1 MGNIGPDCANLMYFG
16 KGTADEKVFCISSD
30 ELEEHE
36 DKATATVS
44 SCNIYSIGS
53 NDNWGFE
60 EEVQQKL
67 PHCDTHTFDCT
78 LQNNTPKRKPQ
89 SDKVNFYP
97 YCIGSNDAQLPYLSY
112 QSLVETTQINNPPK
126 LLKMDVEGFEFDVLL
141 SVLSTDPSMWPE
153 QIIMEVHWSTR
164 MVDISWMLRTRQAA
178 EIALYFGVLFNR
190 GGYIP
195 VHRTF
200 FPGCGPCMEVLL
212 VRAVC

>member
-126 LLKMDVEGFEFDVLL
+126 LLKMDVEGCEYCACK
-141 SVLSTDPSMWPE
+141 VLSAFTCWL
-153 QIIMEVHWSTR
+153 H
-164 MVDISWMLRTRQAA
+164 
-178 EIALYFGVLFNR
+178 
-190 GGYIP
+190 
-195 VHRTF
+195 
-200 FPGCGPCMEVLL
+200 
-212 VRAVC
+212 